1 MLCIILN
8 ALLLI
13 LFKNMN
19 IYISI
24 FYIILLYYVAKIHCI
39 FRIIIN

>member
-1 MLCIILN
+1 MLHIILS

-24 FYIILLYYVAKIHCI
+24 FYIILYYVAEIHCI